1 MSDPGKRGRID
12 EAKLLLGDMKRR
24 RIKPDVVIYN
34 IMVNHLCSEGR
45 APEGFGYF
53 ECNACKQT
61 LSHTCNV
68 LCLVD
73 GLIKGGN
80 LDHACFVLEA
90 TGKKNVSFVS
100 SAWESCKILFV
111 LVLALAITFVSAAR
125 LLNEEDLGLVPMPT
139 ISPGPLPT
147 AGSGSFASASS
158 GGPATGIT
166 SGTGLAS
173 GGSLTTLTG
182 SGPLPTTGSGSLP
195 VASSGPLPTTGTGSL
210 PTTGSGP
217 FPVASSGPLPGAGSG
232 PLPAVGSG
240 ATATGAGSAT
250 GGSVPDLDHSLVFFM
265 HDILGGSNPTARAVT
280 GVVANP
286 ALSGQLPFA
295 KPNGANLPVNNGVP
309 SNNNN
314 NGILNNNNVPL
325 LVGLGGTTSSIL
337 QNDGNNLLNGLPVA
351 NGGQLPSGS
360 SLQMLMFGTMTVMD
374 NELTEGHELG
384 SGLLG
389 KAQGFYVA
397 SAVDGT
403 SQTMAFTAMFE
414 SGGYEDS
421 ISFFGVHRTAASESH
436 LGVMGGTGKYVNAR
450 GYAIVKTFTGGIGN
464 TQQPHQFTDGLET
477 VLECTVYLSY

>member
-1 MSDPGKRGRID
+1 MAG
-12 EAKLLLGDMKRR
+12 
-24 RIKPDVVIYN
+24 
-34 IMVNHLCSEGR
+34 
-45 APEGFGYF
+45 
-53 ECNACKQT
+53 
-61 LSHTCNV
+61 
-68 LCLVD
+68 
-73 GLIKGGN
+73 
-80 LDHACFVLEA
+80 
-90 TGKKNVSFVS
+90 
-100 SAWESCKILFV
+100 CKILFL

-125 LLNEEDLGLVPMPT
+125 LLDEEEDLGLVPMPT
-139 ISPGPLPT
+139 TSPGPLPT
-147 AGSGSFASASS
+147 AGSGPLASANS
-158 GGPATGIT
+158 GPATGII
-166 SGTGLAS
+166 SGTGPALGGS
-173 GGSLTTLTG
+173 GSLTTLTG
-182 SGPLPTTGSGSLP
+182 SGPLPTTGSSSLP
-195 VASSGPLPTTGTGSL
+195 VASSGPLSTTGPGSL

-217 FPVASSGPLPGAGSG
+217 FPVATSGPLPAAGSG
-232 PLPAVGSG
+232 PLPA

-250 GGSVPDLDHSLVFFM
+250 GSSVPDHTLVFFM

-403 SQTMAFTAMFE
+403 SQTMAFTTMFE

-450 GYAIVKTFTGGIGN
+450 GYAIVKTFTGGTGN

>member
-1 MSDPGKRGRID
+1 MAGCR
-12 EAKLLLGDMKRR
+12 
-24 RIKPDVVIYN
+24 
-34 IMVNHLCSEGR
+34 
-45 APEGFGYF
+45 
-53 ECNACKQT
+53 
-61 LSHTCNV
+61 
-68 LCLVD
+68 
-73 GLIKGGN
+73 
-80 LDHACFVLEA
+80 
-90 TGKKNVSFVS
+90 
-100 SAWESCKILFV
+100 ILFL
-111 LVLALAITFVSAAR
+111 LVLPLVITYVSAAR
-125 LLNEEDLGLVPMPT
+125 LLNEEEDIGLVPT
-139 ISPGPLPT
+139 SPGPLPT
-147 AGSGSFASASS
+147 SGSGLFPTSTA
-158 GGPATGIT
+158 IT
-166 SGTGLAS
+166 SGTGPAS
-173 GGSLTTLTG
+173 GGSGPLNTLSG
-182 SGPLPTTGSGSLP
+182 SGPLPTTGSSPLP
-195 VASSGPLPTTGTGSL
+195 VASSGLLTATGPGPL

-217 FPVASSGPLPGAGSG
+217 LPVAGSG
-232 PLPAVGSG
+232 PLPTVGSG
-240 ATATGAGSAT
+240 PAGSST
-250 GGSVPDLDHSLVFFM
+250 GGLLPDHTLVFFM

-280 GVVANP
+280 GVAANS

-295 KPNGANLPVNNGVP
+295 KPNGANLPVSNGLP

-325 LVGLGGTTSSIL
+325 LVGLGGTTSNIL
-337 QNDGNNLLNGLPVA
+337 QNNGNNLLNGLPVA

-450 GYAIVKTFTGGIGN
+450 GYAVVKTYTGGSGN

>member
-1 MSDPGKRGRID
+1 M
-12 EAKLLLGDMKRR
+12 
-24 RIKPDVVIYN
+24 
-34 IMVNHLCSEGR
+34 
-45 APEGFGYF
+45 
-53 ECNACKQT
+53 
-61 LSHTCNV
+61 
-68 LCLVD
+68 
-73 GLIKGGN
+73 
-80 LDHACFVLEA
+80 
-90 TGKKNVSFVS
+90 TG
-100 SAWESCKILFV
+100 CKILFV

-125 LLNEEDLGLVPMPT
+125 LLNEEEDLGLVPMPT

-337 QNDGNNLLNGLPVA
+337 QNDGNNLLNSLPVA
-351 NGGQLPSGS
+351 TGGQLPSGS
-360 SLQMLMFGTMTVMD
+360 SLQMLMFETMTVMD

-389 KAQGFYVA
+389 KAQDFYVA

-421 ISFFGVHRTAASESH
+421 ISFFGVHRTAAPVHRWVRDSS
-436 LGVMGGTGKYVNAR
+436 GVYR
-450 GYAIVKTFTGGIGN
+450 LSF
-464 TQQPHQFTDGLET
+464 LL
-477 VLECTVYLSY
+477 VLCSFLSSITKVCCSLS

>member
-1 MSDPGKRGRID
+1 MAGG
-12 EAKLLLGDMKRR
+12 
-24 RIKPDVVIYN
+24 
-34 IMVNHLCSEGR
+34 
-45 APEGFGYF
+45 
-53 ECNACKQT
+53 
-61 LSHTCNV
+61 NV
-68 LCLVD
+68 LFL
-73 GLIKGGN
+73 
-80 LDHACFVLEA
+80 
-90 TGKKNVSFVS
+90 
-100 SAWESCKILFV
+100 
-111 LVLALAITFVSAAR
+111 LVLALVITFVSPAR
-125 LLNEEDLGLVPMPT
+125 LLNEEEEDIGLVPMPLT
-139 ISPGPLPT
+139 SPGPLPT
-147 AGSGSFASASS
+147 SGSGPFSTAGSG
-158 GGPATGIT
+158 IVQ
-166 SGTGLAS
+166 AS
-173 GGSLTTLTG
+173 GGSGPLNTLSG
-182 SGPLPTTGSGSLP
+182 SGPLPTTGSGPLP
-195 VASSGPLPTTGTGSL
+195 VASSVPLPATGPGPL

-217 FPVASSGPLPGAGSG
+217 FPVASSGPLPAGGSG
-232 PLPAVGSG
+232 PLPTVGSG
-240 ATATGAGSAT
+240 AAGSST
-250 GGSVPDLDHSLVFFM
+250 GGLLPDHTLVFFM

-280 GVVANP
+280 GVVANA

-295 KPNGANLPVNNGVP
+295 KPNGANLPVSNGVP
-309 SNNNN
+309 SNSNN

-325 LVGLGGTTSSIL
+325 LVGLGGTTSNIL
-337 QNDGNNLLNGLPVA
+337 QNNGNNLLNGLPVA

-450 GYAIVKTFTGGIGN
+450 GYAVVKTYTGGSGN

-477 VLECTVYLSY
+477 VMECTVYLSY

>member
-1 MSDPGKRGRID
+1 MAG
-12 EAKLLLGDMKRR
+12 
-24 RIKPDVVIYN
+24 
-34 IMVNHLCSEGR
+34 
-45 APEGFGYF
+45 
-53 ECNACKQT
+53 CN
-61 LSHTCNV
+61 
-68 LCLVD
+68 
-73 GLIKGGN
+73 
-80 LDHACFVLEA
+80 
-90 TGKKNVSFVS
+90 
-100 SAWESCKILFV
+100 ILFL
-111 LVLALAITFVSAAR
+111 LVLSLAITFVSPAR
-125 LLNEEDLGLVPMPT
+125 LLNEEEDIGLVPVPT
-139 ISPGPLPT
+139 TTS
-147 AGSGSFASASS
+147 GSGLFPTS
-158 GGPATGIT
+158 TGIT
-166 SGTGLAS
+166 TGASPAS
-173 GGSLTTLTG
+173 GGSGPLNTLSG

-195 VASSGPLPTTGTGSL
+195 VASSVPLPATVPGSL

-217 FPVASSGPLPGAGSG
+217 VPVASSGPLPAAGSG
-232 PLPAVGSG
+232 PLPTVGSG
-240 ATATGAGSAT
+240 A
-250 GGSVPDLDHSLVFFM
+250 GGLLPDHTLVFFM

-280 GVVANP
+280 GVVANA

-295 KPNGANLPVNNGVP
+295 KPNGANLPVSNGVP
-309 SNNNN
+309 SNSNN

-337 QNDGNNLLNGLPVA
+337 QNNGNSLLNGLPVA

-450 GYAIVKTFTGGIGN
+450 GYAVVKTYTGGSGN

>member
-1 MSDPGKRGRID
+1 MFEMLILRWCFDKCVWKDACKMFNEMLEREVQPTVV
-12 EAKLLLGDMKRR
+12 
-24 RIKPDVVIYN
+24 IKPDVMIYN
-34 IMVNHLCSEGR
+34 IMVNHLCSEG
-45 APEGFGYF
+45 
-53 ECNACKQT
+53 
-61 LSHTCNV
+61 
-68 LCLVD
+68 
-73 GLIKGGN
+73 
-80 LDHACFVLEA
+80 
-90 TGKKNVSFVS
+90 
-100 SAWESCKILFV
+100 CKILFV
-111 LVLALAITFVSAAR
+111 LVLALAMAFVSAAR
-125 LLNEEDLGLVPMPT
+125 LLNEEEDLGLVPMPT
-139 ISPGPLPT
+139 TSPSPLPT
-147 AGSGSFASASS
+147 TGSGSFASASS
-158 GGPATGIT
+158 GPATGIT

-173 GGSLTTLTG
+173 DGSLTTLTG

-195 VASSGPLPTTGTGSL
+195 VSSSGPLPTTGTGSL

-217 FPVASSGPLPGAGSG
+217 FPVASSGPLPGAGAG
-232 PLPAVGSG
+232 PSPTVGS
-240 ATATGAGSAT
+240 
-250 GGSVPDLDHSLVFFM
+250 
-265 HDILGGSNPTARAVT
+265 ARAVT

-295 KPNGANLPVNNGVP
+295 KPNGANLPVNNVNCIP
-309 SNNNN
+309 SNNN
-314 NGILNNNNVPL
+314 NGILTNNNVPL
-325 LVGLGGTTSSIL
+325 LIGLGGTTSSIL

-421 ISFFGVHRTAASESH
+421 ISFFSVHRTAASESH

-450 GYAIVKTFTGGIGN
+450 GYAIVKTFTGGTGN

>member
-1 MSDPGKRGRID
+1 M
-12 EAKLLLGDMKRR
+12 
-24 RIKPDVVIYN
+24 
-34 IMVNHLCSEGR
+34 
-45 APEGFGYF
+45 
-53 ECNACKQT
+53 
-61 LSHTCNV
+61 
-68 LCLVD
+68 
-73 GLIKGGN
+73 
-80 LDHACFVLEA
+80 
-90 TGKKNVSFVS
+90 TG
-100 SAWESCKILFV
+100 CKILFV

-125 LLNEEDLGLVPMPT
+125 LLNEEEDLGLVPMPT

-173 GGSLTTLTG
+173 GGSLTTLPG

-232 PLPAVGSG
+232 TLPTVGSG
-240 ATATGAGSAT
+240 ATATG
-250 GGSVPDLDHSLVFFM
+250 GSVPDHSLVFFM

-450 GYAIVKTFTGGIGN
+450 GYAIVKTFTGGTGN